1 MSSDPNKKTIKV
13 NPEIFNV
20 GGRRNTTKKERKQKP
35 SAPLI
40 NPNVL
45 KNKLIQR
52 IKEHKK
58 NENGKEALERKGG
71 GASGSES
78 ENKDI
83 FRYSDEFHHSLDYL
97 NKLHEKKKNDI
108 SNKKK
113 QNENTNLFQ
122 IQTPTLS
129 QEYRNN
135 NIQRNVIV
143 PNQPTTN
150 SQNHLP
156 VSVSFQPPPPP
167 PLYSIHVPEVQLDL
181 PESLTDDTYRGVGGS
196 GLVDITN
203 MQVPVVKYNIDSVVP
218 YGCLKGGYKST
229 FKEWKNKTVRNKDFY
244 GGGSGNNAPT
254 VSLVETEREKRMRQL
269 KEKIRKRQQE
279 LRQDHKESIVS
290 GLGVNTPFEEPVVQA
305 PQKLSVTFQLPE
317 DNTKQEEPLL
327 FDIPT
332 KREMNNVIMDISE
345 KKKEKEKETTE
356 KSSGGSSSLIKRTI
370 KRKYVLGRSKTSN
383 KVGILIKDRQTRKRI
398 MTEQKDM
405 KKKSIPD
412 IKQYL
417 KEHGLLKSGS
427 HAPND
432 VLRKM
437 YEASILTGDVNNYNK
452 DILMHNFFSEKEKD
466 LDS

>member
-13 NPEIFNV
+13 NPEIFNL

-58 NENGKEALERKGG
+58 NENGKEPLERKGG
-71 GASGSES
+71 GVGGSES

-97 NKLHEKKKNDI
+97 NKLHEKKKNDV
-108 SNKKK
+108 SNKQK

-122 IQTPTLS
+122 IQTPTLQ

-135 NIQRNVIV
+135 NIQRNSIV
-143 PNQPTTN
+143 PTT
-150 SQNHLP
+150 SQNHAPL
-156 VSVSFQPPPPP
+156 SVSFQPSPPI
-167 PLYSIHVPEVQLDL
+167 YSMNVPEIQLEL
-181 PESLTDDTYRGVGGS
+181 PESLTDNTYRGGGGS

-203 MQVPVVKYNIDSVVP
+203 MQVPIVKYNVDSVVP

-229 FKEWKNKTVRNKDFY
+229 FKEWKNKTVRNKDHY
-244 GGGSGNNAPT
+244 GGGGGGVSNVPT

-269 KEKIRKRQQE
+269 KEKIRKRQQD
-279 LRQDHKESIVS
+279 LRQDPKGGTVL
-290 GLGVNTPFEEPVVQA
+290 GLNTPFEESAVPA

-317 DNTKQEEPLL
+317 DIKQEEPL

-332 KREMNNVIMDISE
+332 KREMNNLVMDISE
-345 KKKEKEKETTE
+345 KKKEKEKEKETSET
-356 KSSGGSSSLIKRTI
+356 SSGGSSSFIKRTI

-437 YEASILTGDVNNYNK
+437 YESTILTGDVNNYNK

-466 LDS
+466 LEA